1 MSRRHLLWIPAL
13 AALVAAASAFSQ
25 TPPSAK
31 AVMHNAAGAELGTLT
46 ITPTARGT
54 GITINGS
61 LKPLPPGV
69 HAFHIHM
76 FGKCDAPDFTT
87 AGGHFNPMSKQ
98 HGKDN
103 PNGAHAGDLPNF
115 EVVADGVGNISY
127 AAGGLS
133 LGDGTDS
140 LFKAGGTAIVIHANA
155 DDYKTDPTGNA
166 GARIA
171 CGVIEK
177 K

>member
-1 MSRRHLLWIPAL
+1 MSRRQLLWIPAL
-13 AALVAAASAFSQ
+13 VAAAAAFGQ
-25 TPPSAK
+25 APQSAK

-46 ITPTARGT
+46 ITPTTRGT
-54 GITINGS
+54 ALQINGTLS
-61 LKPLPPGV
+61 KLPPGV
-69 HAFHIHM
+69 HALHIHM

-87 AGGHFNPMSKQ
+87 AGGHFNPASKQ

-115 EVVADGVGNISY
+115 EVLADGTATISY
-127 AAGGLS
+127 AVPDIT
-133 LGDGTDS
+133 LGDGRNS
-140 LFKAGGTAIVIHANA
+140 LFQAGGTAIVIHANA

-177 K
+177 TK